1 MPKSCKP
8 LEKLGEG
15 AFGIVWKC
23 VDDEDLRC
31 FVAKEAKITDEEVC
45 CHILF
50 DTKINIA
57 GHTIG

>member
-1 MPKSCKP
+1 
-8 LEKLGEG
+8 LGEG